1 VGTRRQLATQRSGAT
16 VDGRRGLLDGVR
28 EVPRDS
34 VHVRELV
41 LDPSFLLLISLL

>member
-16 VDGRRGLLDGVR
+16 VDGGPGLLDGVL
-28 EVPRDS
+28 EVPCDD
-34 VHVRELV
+34 VLVRELV

>member
-1 VGTRRQLATQRSGAT
+1 MGTHRQLVTQRSGAT
-16 VDGRRGLLDGVR
+16 VDGGPGLLDGVLD
-28 EVPRDS
+28 VPRDG